1 MNTQE
6 QLPDWYA
13 AETRAHEVVQ
23 ALDRATKDLSM
34 ALMDQDIAH
43 FIKLHHDGTTAMSSL
58 RLQNDLYEITGGK
71 QV

>member
-1 MNTQE
+1 
-6 QLPDWYA
+6 
-13 AETRAHEVVQ
+13 
-23 ALDRATKDLSM
+23 M